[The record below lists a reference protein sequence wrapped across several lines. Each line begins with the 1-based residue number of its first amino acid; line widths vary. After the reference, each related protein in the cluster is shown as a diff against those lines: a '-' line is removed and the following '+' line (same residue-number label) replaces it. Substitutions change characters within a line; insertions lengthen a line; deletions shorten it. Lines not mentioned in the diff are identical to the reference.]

1 MDIERNECSC
11 KVCRL
16 CCRIMP
22 SFLVPEDIIPMMAET
37 GFIETEDFGKEGEGK
52 VELDIKDITPW
63 AEEILLASDGSI
75 VKFGDDLITGGGNA
89 MRVPTLVPRSRKN
102 NCCVFYQKSTGMCDI
117 HENAPYGCR
126 MFDCKI
132 SEEESQHKST
142 AAAVRLGY
150 MWDTCMNKDSEN
162 LSMNESMYCAI
173 WLHLNNNGFK
183 RQKTTMQLRAKLEK
197 EIEKMKRGKE

>member
-63 AEEILLASDGSI
+63 AE
-75 VKFGDDLITGGGNA
+75 
-89 MRVPTLVPRSRKN
+89 
-102 NCCVFYQKSTGMCDI
+102 
-117 HENAPYGCR
+117 
-126 MFDCKI
+126 
-132 SEEESQHKST
+132 
-142 AAAVRLGY
+142 
-150 MWDTCMNKDSEN
+150 
-162 LSMNESMYCAI
+162 
-173 WLHLNNNGFK
+173 
-183 RQKTTMQLRAKLEK
+183 
-197 EIEKMKRGKE
+197 

>member
-1 MDIERNECSC
+1 MDAERNECSC

-37 GFIETEDFGKEGEGK
+37 GFIETEDFGKDGESK
-52 VELDIKDITPW
+52 VRLDLRDVIPW

-75 VKFGDDLITGGGNA
+75 VKFGDDLMSGGNNA

-117 HENAPYGCR
+117 HESAPYGCR

-132 SEEESQHKST
+132 SEEKSQFRSA
-142 AAAVRLGY
+142 AAAVRLGH
-150 MWDTCMNKDSEN
+150 MWDTCTNKDAGD
-162 LSMNESMYCAI
+162 LDTTESMYCAI
-173 WLHLNNNGFK
+173 WLHLNSKGFK
-183 RQKTTMQLRAKLEK
+183 RKKTTMQLRAKLEK